1 VLSRY
6 AAGGTGPGGR
16 IVAIFIS
23 NFSSRLGER
32 SKVLAYFSGD
42 ARFQRDGFAKM
53 SLLQNDEF
61 GFMPPDD
68 RLPLIYLRERRREL
82 VLALSE
88 TRKITREKIL
98 EIAAIQ
104 QAIRAIETV
113 IAE

>member
-1 VLSRY
+1 M
-6 AAGGTGPGGR
+6 
-16 IVAIFIS
+16 
-23 NFSSRLGER
+23 
-32 SKVLAYFSGD
+32 
-42 ARFQRDGFAKM
+42 GFATM

>member
-1 VLSRY
+1 
-6 AAGGTGPGGR
+6 
-16 IVAIFIS
+16 
-23 NFSSRLGER
+23 
-32 SKVLAYFSGD
+32 
-42 ARFQRDGFAKM
+42 M

-82 VLALSE
+82 VLSLSE
-88 TRKITREKIL
+88 TRGKISREEIY

>member
-1 VLSRY
+1 VWS
-6 AAGGTGPGGR
+6 GGFAM
-16 IVAIFIS
+16 IVAAFAS
-23 NFSSRLGER
+23 NFSSLLGEL
-32 SKVLAYFSGD
+32 SKALAYFLPAASIFGQGEC
-42 ARFQRDGFAKM
+42 FKPM
-53 SLLQNDEF
+53 SMLQNDEF

-68 RLPLIYLRERRREL
+68 RLPLIYLRERRREM

-88 TRKITREKIL
+88 ARGKISREKIY